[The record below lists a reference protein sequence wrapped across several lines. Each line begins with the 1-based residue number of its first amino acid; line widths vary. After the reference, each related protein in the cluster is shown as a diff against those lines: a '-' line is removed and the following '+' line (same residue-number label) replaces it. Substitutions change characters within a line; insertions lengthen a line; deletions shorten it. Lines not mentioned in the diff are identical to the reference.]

1 MTDYTSTELRRLN
14 PKKVIVIGGESVV
27 SNKVITELK
36 RLLPNATTN
45 RIGGIDRYE
54 TSLKIAKEI
63 DYINPINK
71 IYVAGGYGEV
81 DALSIA
87 AKAGEEKQPIIL
99 MPKDNV
105 DFNSYNWL
113 KSKNLQNAYFIGGN
127 AVLSD
132 NIILK
137 INEITSNNV
146 LSNRVSGDD
155 RQETNGKVIEKF
167 YTNSSYE
174 KVLVTKSNPLVDALT
189 AGPLAAKLKSP
200 IVIVGN
206 SVSKTQ
212 SNILEPKKSSL
223 VYEIGGGINTN
234 SINHVTELLK

>member
-1 MTDYTSTELRRLN
+1 M
-14 PKKVIVIGGESVV
+14 
-27 SNKVITELK
+27 
-36 RLLPNATTN
+36 
-45 RIGGIDRYE
+45 
-54 TSLKIAKEI
+54 
-63 DYINPINK
+63 
-71 IYVAGGYGEV
+71 
-81 DALSIA
+81 
-87 AKAGEEKQPIIL
+87 
-99 MPKDNV
+99 
-105 DFNSYNWL
+105 
-113 KSKNLQNAYFIGGN
+113 
-127 AVLSD
+127 SD
-132 NIILK
+132 NLLD
-137 INEITSNNV
+137 EAEGLFDV
-146 LSNRVSGDD
+146 EVSVIKLYGDD

>member
-1 MTDYTSTELRRLN
+1 MQKHTRG
-14 PKKVIVIGGESVV
+14 K
-27 SNKVITELK
+27 
-36 RLLPNATTN
+36 A
-45 RIGGIDRYE
+45 YE
-54 TSLKIAKEI
+54 
-63 DYINPINK
+63 
-71 IYVAGGYGEV
+71 
-81 DALSIA
+81 
-87 AKAGEEKQPIIL
+87 
-99 MPKDNV
+99 
-105 DFNSYNWL
+105 
-113 KSKNLQNAYFIGGN
+113 SKNSSSINECSDACYVG
-127 AVLSD
+127 ASVLSD